1 MILESGRQLLSVVND
16 VLELTN
22 IASGLAAIN
31 PVEIDLEATL
41 RAAVEMHRPRAEEKG
56 LQLGF
61 MFQGDHPRRVLIE
74 PLRLRQCVNNL
85 VANAIKFT
93 ETGRVI
99 VACHL
104 VGDEA
109 AMQLEIEVVDTGMGI
124 SEKQMRRL
132 FIDFSQMDDSATR
145 RFGGA
150 GLGLAIAR
158 RLACAMGGDLTV
170 KSRLGHGSIFRLVLP
185 TRPADANQIE
195 RRRTAPGRQKL
206 NGARV
211 LLVDDNPINRRV
223 ARLFL
228 APCGM
233 VVTEAA
239 DGAQALEELTTQA
252 FDIVL
257 LDAYMPVLSGIEVVR
272 RIRASKEIWSGIPIV
287 MLTADAMSGDRERYL
302 SMGADGYLPKP
313 IDQRELLSVMAAAM
327 QQGWERMAA

>member
-1 MILESGRQLLSVVND
+1 
-16 VLELTN
+16 
-22 IASGLAAIN
+22 
-31 PVEIDLEATL
+31 
-41 RAAVEMHRPRAEEKG
+41 
-56 LQLGF
+56 
-61 MFQGDHPRRVLIE
+61 
-74 PLRLRQCVNNL
+74 
-85 VANAIKFT
+85 
-93 ETGRVI
+93 
-99 VACHL
+99 
-104 VGDEA
+104 
-109 AMQLEIEVVDTGMGI
+109 
-124 SEKQMRRL
+124 
-132 FIDFSQMDDSATR
+132 
-145 RFGGA
+145 
-150 GLGLAIAR
+150 
-158 RLACAMGGDLTV
+158 MGGDLTV

-206 NGARV
+206 NDARV

-223 ARLFL
+223 ARLLL
-228 APCGM
+228 APYGM

-239 DGAQALEELTTQA
+239 DGDQALEALTTQA

-313 IDQRELLSVMAAAM
+313 IDQRELLSEMAAAM